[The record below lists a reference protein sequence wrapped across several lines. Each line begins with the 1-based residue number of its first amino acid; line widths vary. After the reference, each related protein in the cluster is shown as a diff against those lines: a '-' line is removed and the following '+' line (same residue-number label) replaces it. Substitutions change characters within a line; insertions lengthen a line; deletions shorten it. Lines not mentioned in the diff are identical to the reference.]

1 MKLWIFSALILPV
14 QVLASAPAF
23 QESISGINP
32 HLKKSPKF
40 EIPVANDKDLYLR
53 MEKALTSEHPEQS
66 LRILAEEGDFT
77 TCSAFQATAPS
88 GLLPM
93 TGLLDISKKLNDEA
107 IAAKSWEQSLKL
119 ANLWWHFGNCEMP
132 VITGQ
137 IGMAL
142 LKDSL
147 TEMAKLSKENMS
159 DEDRTKLSE
168 LKRNIKDWNP
178 SAHLEKE
185 LRFEMVL
192 TPALLL
198 PELKSGKFEFNKEEL
213 EEESSEETALV
224 GFPGLIK
231 LLYPDGYGTFDWSEG
246 AKPVAAAVDQ
256 IKGAKNP
263 AAAMGK
269 AVDEQEAKYL
279 KSFYEQLSLRDQGV
293 KSVKDLLKD
302 AKATAL
308 IETLQKDE
316 ELLKAKRELAQKY
329 KDKSAF
335 MMAVLVFKWTT
346 PNFSRSIDKKAQT
359 LHKDLIRLS
368 KPL

>member
-1 MKLWIFSALILPV
+1 MKFWIFSALILPI
-14 QVLASAPAF
+14 QVLASAPSF
-23 QESISGINP
+23 QESVAGINP
-32 HLKKSPKF
+32 HLAKAKKF
-40 EIPVANDKDLYLR
+40 EIPAANDKDLYVR
-53 MEKALTSEHPEQS
+53 MEKALTSENPEQS
-66 LRILAEEGDFT
+66 LRTLADEGDFT
-77 TCSAFQATAPS
+77 TCSAFQATTAS

-93 TGLLDISKKLNDEA
+93 TGLLDISKKLNADA

-137 IGMAL
+137 IGMLL

-159 DEDRTKLSE
+159 DDDRTKLAE
-168 LKRNIKDWNP
+168 LKRNIKDWSP
-178 SAHLEKE
+178 SAHLEKDF
-185 LRFEMVL
+185 RFEMAL
-192 TPALLL
+192 TGALLL

-213 EEESSEETALV
+213 EESSEETALV

-231 LLYPDGYGTFDWSEG
+231 LLYPEGYGTFDWNDG
-246 AKPVAAAVDQ
+246 AKPVAAVVDQ

-263 AAAMGK
+263 ATAMGK

-279 KSFYEQLSLRDQGV
+279 KSFYEELKLRDQGV
-293 KSVKDLLKD
+293 KSAKDLLKD
-302 AKATAL
+302 AKASEL
-308 IETLQKDE
+308 IEALQKNE
-316 ELLKAKRELAQKY
+316 ELLKAKRELAQSY

-335 MMAVLVFKWTT
+335 VMSVLVFKLTT
-346 PNFSRSIDKKAQT
+346 PNFSKSIDKKAQT
-359 LHKDLIRLS
+359 LRKDLIRLS

>member
-1 MKLWIFSALILPV
+1 MKLWVFSALILPL
-14 QVLASAPAF
+14 QVLASPPAF
-23 QESISGINP
+23 QESVAGINP
-32 HLKKSPKF
+32 HLKKSAKF
-40 EIPVANDKDLYLR
+40 EIPAANDKDLYLR
-53 MEKALTSEHPEQS
+53 MEKALTSENPEQS
-66 LRILAEEGDFT
+66 LRALAQEGDFT
-77 TCSAFQATAPS
+77 SCSAFQATTSS

-93 TGLLDISKKLNDEA
+93 TGLLDISKKLNEEA
-107 IAAKSWEQSLKL
+107 ITAKSWEQSLNL

-137 IGMAL
+137 IGLAL
-142 LKDSL
+142 LKNSL

-185 LRFEMVL
+185 FRFEMAL

-213 EEESSEETALV
+213 EENSEETAFV

-231 LLYPDGYGTFDWSEG
+231 LLYPEGYGTFDWNEG
-246 AKPVAAAVDQ
+246 AKPVAAVVDQ
-256 IKGAKNP
+256 IKGTKNP
-263 AAAMGK
+263 ASTLGK

-279 KSFYEQLSLRDQGV
+279 KSFYEELKLRDQGV

-302 AKATAL
+302 SKATEL

-316 ELLKAKRELAQKY
+316 ELLKAKRELAQAY

-335 MMAVLVFKWTT
+335 MMTVLVFKLTT
-346 PNFSRSIDKKAQT
+346 PNFSKSIDKKAQA
-359 LHKDLIRLS
+359 LHKDLIKLS